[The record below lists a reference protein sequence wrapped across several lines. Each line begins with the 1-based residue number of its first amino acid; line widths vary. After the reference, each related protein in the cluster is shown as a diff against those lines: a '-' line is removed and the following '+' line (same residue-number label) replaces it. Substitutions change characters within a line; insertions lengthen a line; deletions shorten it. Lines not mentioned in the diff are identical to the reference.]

1 MAAVK
6 LGDTDEVIHRKL
18 QIVATYLDHYLMRRV
33 INYMRSGYSA
43 VQYTMVQLIK
53 EVRHKSP
60 EELINLLAKRL
71 EDDETTLDS
80 AKGGYRKG
88 ISDFRLNQFSKYY
101 IHYIL
106 ARMTTFVESACDK
119 GDQFPKYTNWLPDSK
134 RNPYEIEHLW
144 PNHSEEFKADFASE
158 DEFSQWR
165 DHIGGLVLL
174 PKSKNASLN
183 DKSYDG
189 KRPHYQDEN
198 LLAASLTDLPY
209 THQPRFARFR
219 EEHGFDF
226 KPYATFG
233 KDQQTER
240 RALYT
245 ALIKHIWSVERLKE
259 L

>member
-1 MAAVK
+1 MASVK
-6 LGDTDEVIHRKL
+6 LGDTAEVIRRKL

-53 EVRHKSP
+53 EVRHRAP
-60 EELINLLAKRL
+60 EELIALLEKRL
-71 EDDETTLDS
+71 EEDDTTLDF

-88 ISDFRLNQFSKYY
+88 ISDFRLNQFSKPY

-106 ARMTTFVESACDK
+106 ARMTAFVESACDK
-119 GDQFPKYTNWLPDSK
+119 GDQFPRYTNSLTECR

-144 PNHSEEFKADFASE
+144 PNHAEDFMAEFSSEEEFAR
-158 DEFSQWR
+158 WR
-165 DHIGGLVLL
+165 EHIGGLVLL
-174 PKSKNASLN
+174 PKSKNASLSDRN
-183 DKSYDG
+183 YDG
-189 KRPHYQDEN
+189 KCPHYQGEN
-198 LLAASLTDLPY
+198 LLAASLTEQPY
-209 THQPRFARFR
+209 AHQPRFARFCK
-219 EEHGFDF
+219 EYGFDF
-226 KPYATFG
+226 KAYSTFG
-233 KDQQTER
+233 KEQQNER